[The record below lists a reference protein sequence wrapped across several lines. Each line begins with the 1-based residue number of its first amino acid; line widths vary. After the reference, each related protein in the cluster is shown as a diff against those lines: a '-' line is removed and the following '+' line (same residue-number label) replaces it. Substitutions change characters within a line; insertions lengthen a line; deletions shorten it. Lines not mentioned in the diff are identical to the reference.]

1 MTTDKRDIL
10 ERLRA
15 TDDPLAQWAAD
26 EIERLQA
33 ELTALKGDGWQS
45 MDTAPKHGHFLA
57 TVADGVR
64 LVSWGKTSHVPLYG
78 WILVDQGVEDCDLCL
93 PTAWMPLPSTFIAD
107 QRARKTVCCY
117 LGVKPTFRC
126 PDCPHDSALSSQQ
139 RGET

>member
-1 MTTDKRDIL
+1 MTEDKRDIV

-33 ELTALKGDGWQS
+33 ELTAL
-45 MDTAPKHGHFLA
+45 
-57 TVADGVR
+57 
-64 LVSWGKTSHVPLYG
+64 
-78 WILVDQGVEDCDLCL
+78 
-93 PTAWMPLPSTFIAD
+93 IAD

-139 RGET
+139 RGETDG